1 MSDSVRPHRQQPTR
15 LRRPWDSPGKNTGVG
30 CHFLLQ
36 CMKVES
42 FSHVQFF
49 ATPWSAALQAPLPMG
64 FSRQEYWSGLPLP
77 SPKKD
82 AIYMIQMYCP
92 LMDRWINLCN
102 GDLCPVGSNSR
113 GLVTGHH
120 IPYLVAGWGLPLFV
134 SLWLLFC
141 LCVYLSSLAEPTS
154 SFLCPIITFSEQGIM
169 YDLMSAYSLVITFLC
184 CILEYFFPVF
194 LVLELWIFLNV
205 SLCICE
211 EDPSY
216 TSMWILLA

>member
-1 MSDSVRPHRQQPTR
+1 MSSSSRPHGLQLSR
-15 LRRPWDSPGKNTGVG
+15 L
-30 CHFLLQ
+30 L
-36 CMKVES
+36 
-42 FSHVQFF
+42 
-49 ATPWSAALQAPLPMG
+49 LPMG

-82 AIYMIQMYCP
+82 AIYMFQMYCP
-92 LMDRWINLCN
+92 LTLMDGWINLCN
-102 GDLCPVGSNSR
+102 GDLCQVGSNSR

-141 LCVYLSSLAEPTS
+141 LCVYLSLLAEPTS

-169 YDLMSAYSLVITFLC
+169 YDLVSAYSLVITFLC

-205 SLCICE
+205 SLCICK

-216 TSMWILLA
+216 PSMWILLA